1 MLALLEGLVSA
12 QIDGQ
17 RCLSDVYPSALELS
31 PSIIVGHP
39 VPGIVV
45 WSLYAGEY
53 FWEIT

>member
-12 QIDGQ
+12 QINGQ
-17 RCLSDVYPSALELS
+17 RCLSDVYPYGLRTFTFY
-31 PSIIVGHP
+31 IVGHP
-39 VPGIVV
+39 VSGIVV